1 MASRP
6 RPAGGSFFAALPF
19 SKHDQG
25 WPVAVRQMSA
35 AHGCCATARAT
46 GSNERGDIGG
56 NNGYVDD
63 ECGPVTTHEQHE
75 QHEPAAQQLARHAAA
90 RADVA
95 KRLEVTH
102 TEARLTAR
110 AWHHEQLMRAGQ
122 RLAFAK
128 ATMHRRLGGDGP
140 AYALLAPDLALQVVT
155 PPSWPRLASLTGTW
169 IVRGVFRH
177 GEPYKYCMS
186 LRENCDGSVGG
197 GGSFGDRP
205 YHPTFT
211 IRSGTV
217 RAMQDG
223 GGAAAALVVPVRPPE
238 DSPARAQGQCRCAEA
253 EARALRAPS
262 D

>member
-1 MASRP
+1 
-6 RPAGGSFFAALPF
+6 
-19 SKHDQG
+19 
-25 WPVAVRQMSA
+25 MSA
-35 AHGCCATARAT
+35 AHGCCATARKT

-63 ECGPVTTHEQHE
+63 ECGPATTHEQHE
-75 QHEPAAQQLARHAAA
+75 HCEPAAQHLARHAAA

-102 TEARLTAR
+102 TEARLTVQ

-169 IVRGVFRH
+169 LVRGVFRH

-217 RAMQDG
+217 RAMQDDG
-223 GGAAAALVVPVRPPE
+223 RVRQPQPQPQPQPVDDGGAAAALVVPVRPPE

-262 D
+262 VLAH